1 MSLRAELLAAL
12 RQNWPHYLA
21 EAAGLAVF
29 VGCTSLLSIALEH
42 PASALHQALAGRGV
56 GEALRRVPLGIGMGL
71 VIAGITYSPWGRR
84 SGAHLNPAMTLAFW
98 QLGKIS
104 RADALWYGLAQAGGG
119 FGSVW
124 LLKTL
129 LFQYYSHPS
138 IHFGTT
144 QPGPGGPW
152 LAFGAEFIIAFGL
165 VLVLLLALHSA
176 RLHKAAGWLGAAL
189 VAVYVIWESPSSG
202 MGLNPLRSLAS
213 AVAARDY
220 TGLWIYLL
228 APPAAMWLAAAL
240 FQHFRP
246 RPGNQGAAA
255 AVATEPPHYPDPTAG

>member
-1 MSLRAELLAAL
+1 MSLRAELPAAL
-12 RQNWPHYLA
+12 RQHWPHYLT

-29 VGCTSLLSIALEH
+29 VVCAGLFSIALEH

-71 VIAGITYSPWGRR
+71 VIAGITYSPWGQR
-84 SGAHLNPAMTLAFW
+84 SGAHLNPALTLAFW

-129 LFQYYSHPS
+129 LFRYYSHPS
-138 IHFGTT
+138 VHFGTT
-144 QPGPGGPW
+144 RPGPDGSL
-152 LAFGAEFIIAFGL
+152 LAFGAEFVISLVL

-176 RLHKAAGWLGAAL
+176 RLHKVAGGLGAAL
-189 VAVYVIWESPSSG
+189 VAIYVIWESPLSG
-202 MGLNPLRSLAS
+202 MSLNPLRSLAS
-213 AVAARDY
+213 AAAARDY
-220 TGLWIYLL
+220 TGLWVYLL

-240 FQHFRP
+240 FRHFRP
-246 RPGNQGAAA
+246 YLANQGARS
-255 AVATEPPHYPDPTAG
+255 AVTAEPPHYPDSTAG